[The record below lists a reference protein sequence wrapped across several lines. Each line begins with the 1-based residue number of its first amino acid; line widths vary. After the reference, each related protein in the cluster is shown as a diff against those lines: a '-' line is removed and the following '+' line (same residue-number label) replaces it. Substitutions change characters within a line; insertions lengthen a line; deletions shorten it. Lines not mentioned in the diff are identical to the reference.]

1 MSHSAKAKQTTAPRP
16 HTFTRAHWSYSQ
28 ISQFLRC
35 PLQYYF
41 ERIVKIPR
49 PTIPGGMALGSAI
62 HAGLAS
68 FHRQLQVGQEFS
80 QEQLQQSFLASF
92 SADDGRAL
100 ELKENETRQSLAD
113 QGIALLEAYWKEPR
127 PEEIVAVEEPLLVPL
142 VTTSGEVLEKPLV
155 TVVDL
160 LSRSAGE
167 LLIDEFK
174 TSARKYSE
182 AEAES
187 ALQASCYVHAI
198 RERYDEPATVRYT
211 VLVKTKTP
219 SIQRLTTIRTQEDF
233 SRIGDVVQAVQRAI
247 DAQAF
252 YPVET
257 PMNCSSCCYRSQCRE
272 WQGSYSAPV
281 PVCANEKE
289 PAPCS

>member
-1 MSHSAKAKQTTAPRP
+1 MSGPPGGEPQQSPHRP
-16 HTFTRAHWSYSQ
+16 YSSRPHWSYSQ

-41 ERIVKIPR
+41 ERILKLPR
-49 PTIPGGMALGSAI
+49 PAVPGGMALGSAI
-62 HAGLAS
+62 HSGLAD
-68 FHRQLQVGQEFS
+68 FHRHLQRGEEFS
-80 QEQLQQSFLASF
+80 KEQFQKSFLDAF
-92 SADDGRAL
+92 SADDTRPL
-100 ELKENETRQSLAD
+100 ELKENETRQSLTD

-127 PEEIVAVEEPLLVPL
+127 PEKIIAVEEPLLVPL
-142 VTTSGEVLEKPLV
+142 VTSSGEVLEKPLV

-160 LSRSAGE
+160 LSRSDEE

-174 TSARKYSE
+174 TSSRKYSE

-187 ALQASCYVHAI
+187 ALQASCYVHAV

-219 SIQRLTTIRTQEDF
+219 AIQRLTTVRTQDDF
-233 SRIGDVVQAVQRAI
+233 HRIGDVVQTIQKAI

-252 YPVET
+252 YPVES
-257 PMNCSSCCYRSQCRE
+257 PMNCSGCSFRSQCRE
-272 WQGSYSAPV
+272 WHGSVAPPV
-281 PVCANEKE
+281 PATSQEKE
-289 PAPCS
+289 PVPC